1 MDLFGGAKKTTKS
14 KKTKKT
20 SDVKKTTKTTKSAK
34 TSDAK
39 KPKKSTTTRSKS
51 KAKGGNF
58 LGAVGDLVAPTGWGP
73 FATAAG
79 LLALDRADAA
89 LRRGTKEKK
98 EKMKGGNCG
107 EMTSKSIVD
116 KFIIINRPGKENY
129 KNNLN
134 AYNTLKG
141 NTVNNPKYL
150 LGEHEIDFT
159 GEIICQGEKSFK
171 VSIRFYCGADST
183 EKEYTSDKKFN
194 NFSSFNEAKNWL
206 AQRKNQLALINL
218 ALLKN
223 HDICKNPNYKNAFT
237 LRKEAEA
244 LQRKT

>member
-98 EKMKGGNCG
+98 EKMKGGNC
-107 EMTSKSIVD
+107 EEIQNQLSN
-116 KFIIINRPGKENY
+116 FIINRPAKHNT
-129 KNNLN
+129 KNLLN
-134 AYNTLKG
+134 QYSQLKG
-141 NTVNNPKYL
+141 KITENPKYT
-150 LGEHEIDFT
+150 LGEHDLDFLGKILCE
-159 GEIICQGEKSFK
+159 GENNFK
-171 VSIRFYCGADST
+171 VSITIYCGRDSKQIT
-183 EKEYTSDKKFN
+183 YTSDDSFN
-194 NFSSFNEAKNWL
+194 NFTTFKAAKEWL
-206 AQRKNQLALINL
+206 IQRKNQLALINL
-218 ALLKN
+218 ALLEN
-223 HDICKNPNYKNAFT
+223 HEICKNPNYMTPFN
-237 LRKEAEA
+237 LRKYKNKM
-244 LQRKT
+244 QQNKMQ